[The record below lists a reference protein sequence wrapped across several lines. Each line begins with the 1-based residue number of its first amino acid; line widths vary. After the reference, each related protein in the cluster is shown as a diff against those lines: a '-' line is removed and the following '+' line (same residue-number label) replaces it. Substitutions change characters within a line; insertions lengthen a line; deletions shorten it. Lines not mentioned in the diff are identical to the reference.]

1 MKMDIKKSGYIN
13 KEDLVLIIERII
25 EKKMKESVFD
35 YLIVEENMVDY
46 K

>member
-1 MKMDIKKSGYIN
+1 MDIKKSGYIN

-35 YLIVEENMVDY
+35 YLIVE
-46 K
+46 